1 MTEKTSSP
9 APLAP
14 YIPFAEFKAGLP
26 EGRFRV
32 IVNPELAKPFIAHAV
47 NVMPVTLAI
56 VGCGLGAA
64 LVGYTFT
71 GVCLIAAGALFR
83 RRVLASAPQ
92 ILLYLA
98 SRRQGTYDIVTSQ
111 GIMEVQRA

>member
-1 MTEKTSSP
+1 MSDPNTAA
-9 APLAP
+9 APLAL
-14 YIPFAEFKAGLP
+14 YVPFAEFQAGLP

-32 IVNPELAKPFIAHAV
+32 IVNPDLAKPFIAHAV

-92 ILLYLA
+92 IVVYLA
-98 SRRQGTYDIVTSQ
+98 GRRQGTYDLVTSQ
-111 GIMEVQRA
+111 GVMEVQRA